1 MRRNRYWWKEN
12 TVSLAQ
18 FFNNSFGQWL
28 TVTQIQLAA
37 AYATLVNWGYYIKP
51 TIISQIINKWVENTE
66 QEISSYQ
73 DKKKLLK
80 DSTSKAITQWL
91 WEVLNNNT
99 ELVNANIPEVKLGAK
114 SWTAQIAFRW
124 KYWRWEGW
132 TNGTFAGVISV
143 DNPKYVVLI
152 WIRRPRRSQWW
163 WFTAWPIFKQIASYI
178 LAYDI

>member
-1 MRRNRYWWKEN
+1 M
-12 TVSLAQ
+12 
-18 FFNNSFGQWL
+18 NNSFGQWL

-37 AYATLVNWGYYIKP
+37 AYAALVNWWYYIKP
-51 TIISQIINKWVENTE
+51 TIISKILNKWAGNIT
-66 QEISSYQ
+66 Q
-73 DKKKLLK
+73 DLLANK
-80 DSTSKAITQWL
+80 DKRKIFKESTSETITEGL
-91 WEVLNNNT
+91 WEVLNTNN
-99 ELVNANIPEVKLGAK
+99 ELTSANIPEVKLWAK

-132 TNGTFAGVISV
+132 TNGTFAGVISIE
-143 DNPKYVVLI
+143 DPKYVVVI